1 LLKMQFKKHLFFFVS
16 FGVLVLGVA
25 VVSAVTTI
33 STNVVTEGNLSVTG
47 TAGVD
52 GNTTLSGDLY
62 VGGLATTTAASGN
75 ITTAGTLGVTG
86 ATTLSSD
93 LYVGTKATTTA
104 ASGNIATQGSVTVG
118 SGGTAIAKI
127 LCSATTTN
135 WPALDGSNCA
145 WGTTTLT
152 GVTVPGSGSTG
163 WAVFASPIATTSGI
177 SARPMYM
184 QAYASSTDVIEIKVC
199 NTTSTSIDLP
209 VQYYEVCA
217 MKH

>member
-1 LLKMQFKKHLFFFVS
+1 MQFKKHLFFFVS

-86 ATTLSSD
+86 ATTLSDD

-104 ASGNIATQGSVTVG
+104 ASGNIATQGSVTIG
-118 SGGTAIAKI
+118 SGGTAIATI
-127 LCSATTTN
+127 LCAATTTD
-135 WPALDGSNCA
+135 WPALAGSACA
-145 WGTTTLT
+145 VGTSTLT
-152 GVTVPGSGSTG
+152 GVTASIDDLG
-163 WAVFASPIATTSGI
+163 WAFFVSPVATTSGVENQPYPINI
-177 SARPMYM
+177 SAI
-184 QAYASSTDVIEIKVC
+184 ATSTDVIQLKVC
-199 NTTSTSIDLP
+199 NSTSTSVNLP